1 MIQDP
6 SLIVF
11 EDVNGAPVKM
21 GEAVK
26 IVETS
31 EDGSIGR
38 RFLGRTGTV
47 VGLVY
52 DDPEVQYPRDP
63 LVRVRVEGLGED
75 LFFVGELEPAPDNAQ
90 VAKWGGALGSVT

>member
-6 SLIVF
+6 SLIVS

-26 IVETS
+26 IVEAS

-38 RFLGRTGTV
+38 RFLGCTGTV

-52 DDPEVQYPRDP
+52 DDPGVQYPRDP
-63 LVRVRVEGLGED
+63 LVRVRVQGVGED
-75 LFFVGELEPAPDNAQ
+75 LFFVDELEPAPATEQ